1 MKTYALVCSICGRP
15 FEGDGAERSCPR
27 CGGQLEPVLD
37 LASRKDEAA
46 EAITN
51 GCRRGVWDYRPLLP
65 VEGLTKEITLGEGR
79 TPLVTSHRL
88 ARRLDV
94 AELLLKDETKNPSG
108 TYKDRFATLAL
119 SMEASRGTEAVCLGS
134 AGNAASAIAA
144 YSAKAGMP
152 CYVFLP
158 PGATAE
164 RAFQVRA
171 YGARL
176 IQMGAT
182 IDDCIAAALAC
193 QARFG
198 WKTMTTN
205 MLTNPLPSEG
215 YKTIAYELARQM
227 DFSVPDWVV
236 VPVGGGALLNKIARG
251 YEELRELGLTDA
263 VPRFAAVQAAGCA
276 PLVEAFRRGL
286 SKPELWPGVPETVAF
301 AIADVQTYDGATTL
315 EILSR
320 TGGTA
325 VALPDDKILEA
336 ARWITETEAILAEPA
351 SAATVAAVKL
361 LREQNTIQSTDR
373 VACILSGNGM
383 RDLRLLG
390 HRDTEP
396 PRFAKGDLD
405 GVARWVSAHPDSRK
419 DESNGCL

>member
-1 MKTYALVCSICGRP
+1 MKTYELVCSICGRP
-15 FEGDGAERSCPR
+15 FEGGGEERSCPQ

-37 LASRKDEAA
+37 LASRKAEAA
-46 EAITN
+46 EAVAN

-65 VEGLTKEITLGEGR
+65 VEGLTAVVTLGEGH
-79 TPLVTSHRL
+79 TPLVDSERL

-94 AELLLKDETKNPSG
+94 GQMLLKDETKNPSG

-119 SMEASRGTEAVCLGS
+119 SIEASRGTEAVCLGS

-164 RAFQVRA
+164 RAFQVRT

-176 IQMGAT
+176 MQVGAT

-193 QARFG
+193 QERFG

-215 YKTIAYELARQM
+215 YKTVAYELVRQM
-227 DFSVPDWVV
+227 DYAVPDWIV
-236 VPVGGGALLNKIARG
+236 VPVGGGALLNKIAKG
-251 YEELRELGLTDA
+251 YEELQQLGLIEKT
-263 VPRFAAVQAAGCA
+263 PRFAAVQAAGCA
-276 PLVEAFRRGL
+276 PLVDAFQRGL
-286 SKPELWPGVPETVAF
+286 SEPEVWPGVPETAAF
-301 AIADVQTYDGATTL
+301 AIADVRTYDGATTL
-315 EILSR
+315 HILR
-320 TGGTA
+320 TSGGTA
-325 VALPDDKILEA
+325 VAVPDDEILQA
-336 ARWITETEAILAEPA
+336 ARWIARSEAILAEPA
-351 SAATVAAVKL
+351 SAATVAAVQR
-361 LREQNTIQSTDR
+361 LRAKNLIKASDR
-373 VACILSGNGM
+373 VVCILSGNGM

-390 HRDTEP
+390 QDGTEP
-396 PRFAKGDLD
+396 PRFEKWDLD
-405 GVARWVSAHPDSRK
+405 SVARWVAAHPHKQDVRSGR
-419 DESNGCL
+419 L